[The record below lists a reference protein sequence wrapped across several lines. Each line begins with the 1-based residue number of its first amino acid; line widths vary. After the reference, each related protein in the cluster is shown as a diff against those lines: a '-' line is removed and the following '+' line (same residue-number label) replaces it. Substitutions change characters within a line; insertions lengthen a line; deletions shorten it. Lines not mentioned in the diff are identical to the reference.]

1 MNKEELHADN
11 RKLFE
16 ELDNKNPELLN
27 KILSNVGNLMSFKD
41 LADSSIGAFN
51 NLINELI
58 KNLLLIIIHRRHLI
72 FSRCLTRIISLRH
85 NRSLSFAH
93 TMSMIG

>member
-16 ELDNKNPELLN
+16 DLDNKNPELLN
-27 KILSNVGNLMSFKD
+27 KILANVGNLMSFKD

-58 KNLLLIIIHRRHLI
+58 KNTTGKTQNQNRDVNENNTDVVMKKDNS
-72 FSRCLTRIISLRH
+72 SRFTSRVPS
-85 NRSLSFAH
+85 
-93 TMSMIG
+93 